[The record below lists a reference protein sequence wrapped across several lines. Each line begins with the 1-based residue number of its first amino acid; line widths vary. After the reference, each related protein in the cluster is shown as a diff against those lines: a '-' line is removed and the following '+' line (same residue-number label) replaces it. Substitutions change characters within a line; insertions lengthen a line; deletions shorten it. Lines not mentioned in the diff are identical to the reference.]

1 MTRQFVHSIL
11 IYISIFC
18 CISISTVTAQKS
30 EAIKKFYQLEQQTW
44 QTHLSRSADFGT
56 ASVFDVTFYHID
68 IEINIDSAYVSGS
81 VLCRFRS
88 NADGLSSIKLH
99 LQRALKIRCLSSW
112 IIIMI
117 AVNGL
122 KSVFSMRE
130 VRFLPEISKVLII
143 EHMEPMNH

>member
-68 IEINIDSAYVSGS
+68 IEINIDSA
-81 VLCRFRS
+81 
-88 NADGLSSIKLH
+88 
-99 LQRALKIRCLSSW
+99 
-112 IIIMI
+112 
-117 AVNGL
+117 
-122 KSVFSMRE
+122 
-130 VRFLPEISKVLII
+130 ISKSISIL
-143 EHMEPMNH
+143 HMSPAVFCVAFVQMQMVCLQLSCIYSAL